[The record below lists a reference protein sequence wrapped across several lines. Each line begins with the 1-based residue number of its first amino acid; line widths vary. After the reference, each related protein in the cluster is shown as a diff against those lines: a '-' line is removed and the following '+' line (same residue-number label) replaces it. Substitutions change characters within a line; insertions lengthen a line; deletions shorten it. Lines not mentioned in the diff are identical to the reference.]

1 MVSKLCTQTLEEYKS
16 IVHFHRTF
24 MLVLSV
30 LNLTFSIVATLGNL
44 LVILALRKASSIS
57 TTLKHLFLSLAVSDL
72 AVALIPQLML
82 GVNLAVMLHMEASEK
97 HNLEAF
103 CPQILII
110 YHFFAL
116 FLASASFLTVTAIAI
131 DRFLAISLHLRYQQL
146 VTSNRV
152 IIALMFLWL
161 MSGSAASVFIS
172 IPENNLMVVA
182 VIEFYGLLV
191 TTAVYVHIYRVVRY
205 HQHQI
210 LAQCQLYN
218 DQAVVVLREKKS
230 AVNAMFV
237 YIVFI
242 ACYVPNSCC
251 TILLLTD
258 ASRSSFKLANH
269 VSVFFILLNSSLNP
283 LIYCWRYRELR
294 QNVKN
299 TVKKLILITGA
310 A

>member
-1 MVSKLCTQTLEEYKS
+1 MVSKLCTQTLEGYKS
-16 IVHFHRTF
+16 VVHFHRTS
-24 MLVLSV
+24 MLILSV

-57 TTLKHLFLSLAVSDL
+57 TTLKNLFLSLAVSDL
-72 AVALIPQLML
+72 AVALIPQLMF
-82 GVNLAVMLHMEASEK
+82 GVNLAVMFHMETSEK
-97 HNLEAF
+97 HNIDAF
-103 CPQILII
+103 CPEILMI
-110 YHFFAL
+110 YRFFVL

-146 VTSNRV
+146 VTPTRV

-161 MSGSAASVFIS
+161 ISASAASVFIS
-172 IPENNLMVVA
+172 IPEKNLMVVA
-182 VIEFYGLLV
+182 VIEFYGLFV

-205 HQHQI
+205 HQNHI

-230 AVNAMFV
+230 AINAMFV

-251 TILLLTD
+251 AILLLTD
-258 ASRSSFKLANH
+258 ASRLSFKLANY
-269 VSVFFILLNSSLNP
+269 VSVFLVLLNSSLNP

-294 QNVKN
+294 QNVKK
-299 TVKKLILITGA
+299 TAKKLLLMTEA